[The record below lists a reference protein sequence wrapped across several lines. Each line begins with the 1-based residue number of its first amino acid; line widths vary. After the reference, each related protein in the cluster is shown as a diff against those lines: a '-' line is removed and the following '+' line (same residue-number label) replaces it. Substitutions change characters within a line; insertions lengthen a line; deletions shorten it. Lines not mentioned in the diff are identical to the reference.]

1 MGLADEAS
9 RRVASVAMT
18 LEPGWELSEGGQA
31 LRCKAIPFAH
41 GFSTRLGGVSTGA
54 FATLNLAADKSDDP
68 AAVTENRRRFAAAA
82 GLSGAWLALDQVH
95 GSEVVVVSRADLAP
109 DARGDAL
116 ATATPGLPIAAQ
128 VADCVPVLLADIK
141 GRAVAAVHSGWRGTV
156 AGVLPAAILAL
167 TRLGVDPADI
177 VAAIGPAARKCCYE
191 VGDEVVAALEETS
204 PPTPVDDREGW
215 LGQGPRRWHVDL
227 PVVLRRQLRV
237 AGIRPDNIHDAGLCT
252 ICRGDL
258 VFSYRRDGLDS
269 GRMVA
274 AIELSR

>member
-1 MGLADEAS
+1 MGPTDDGSSLASIAP
-9 RRVASVAMT
+9 R

-31 LRCKAIPFAH
+31 LRCSAIPYAH
-41 GFSTRLGGVSTGA
+41 GFSTRLGGLSKGA
-54 FATLNLAADKSDDP
+54 FTSLNLASDKSDDP
-68 AAVTENRRRFAAAA
+68 EAVAENRRRFAAAA
-82 GLSGAWLALDQVH
+82 GLSGPWIALDQVH
-95 GSEVVVVSRADLAP
+95 GSEVVVVTAADLAP
-109 DARGDAL
+109 GACGDAL
-116 ATATPGLPIAAQ
+116 VTATPGLPIAAQ
-128 VADCVPVLLADIK
+128 VADCVPVLLADVR

-156 AGVLPAAILAL
+156 AGVLPAAIRAMVK
-167 TRLGVDPADI
+167 LGVNPVDV

-191 VGDEVVAALEETS
+191 VGDEVVAALEEIS

-237 AGIRPDNIHDAGLCT
+237 AGIQPDRIHDSGLCT
-252 ICRGDL
+252 ICRQDL
-258 VFSYRRDGLDS
+258 LFSYRRDGVDS